1 MCLIL
6 VITGA
11 SFVTSDQPIDITI
24 GCSQTLDRSEDVAGD
39 MRVARRIGSLDALCA
54 NLSAS
59 QCTRH
64 AAYCIGVV
72 ADV

>member
-1 MCLIL
+1 MIL

-11 SFVTSDQPIDITI
+11 SFVTSDQPIDISI
-24 GCSQTLDRSEDVAGD
+24 GCSQALDGSKDVAGEV
-39 MRVARRIGSLDALCA
+39 RVARRIGSIDVLCA

-59 QCTRH
+59 QGARH